1 MCGIIGLI
9 LYKEKISTPIFRRFE
24 IGVGLMRGRGPDGF
38 WIFGD
43 NNVLLCQTQLL
54 ITDPTEGYRP
64 YSNNDLSIIACANGE
79 IYNSDDLRYK
89 LEKTG
94 AIFRSDSDCEVLA
107 HGYGL
112 WKENLFEKLDGMFA
126 VAIYDQK
133 NKLLTVARDKVGIR
147 PLYYTNNEH
156 YFAFA
161 SEPRFLIESGLANS
175 AISEEGL
182 FHSLI
187 VRNPIEPYTMYKDIS
202 AVLPGQVLSFG
213 VDVPEGK
220 PTTFSNSSST
230 TIWTNRPYKETFC
243 EKDIY
248 NLVSYAVD
256 RRIPKKI
263 KYGAFLSGGLD
274 STIINFQIP
283 RDPLC
288 RIPSMVCGFIDPDII
303 DEKNAAEHAAK
314 LLNID
319 LLSRTITPET
329 FLSFWPFLVWLNSGP
344 LMFNSSIPLF
354 MLCKEAN
361 LLGAKVMLSGE
372 GADELF
378 AGYSHYPYYNAHED
392 DGSPDFLFD
401 FDDEIINSRLILK
414 HLVKDKNWA
423 IKQWSGLKEL
433 ISIIAPFEGK
443 HNGLNRK
450 LKLDRLLYLNSLLM
464 RQDRV
469 GLNTSVEI
477 RVPYLDH
484 KIIQEINDYNP
495 RLHLEGNF
503 GKILLRKAFEKR
515 LPSDLA
521 WISKSGFPVPF
532 KSWILSPEFKCV
544 YSYLIENLKT
554 LEYICHDSCY
564 QLKPF
569 GDLGKTNTIK
579 ELWTILNLSI
589 WWLFHSSPKSFSEC
603 ISRIIPE
610 DQLELV
616 YTAFND
622 SKRKIQINYD
632 ENTQLPF
639 LIFSRDWTSF
649 KTHTW
654 STEIIY

>member
-9 LYKEKISTPIFRRFE
+9 LYKEKISISIFRRFE
-24 IGVGLMRGRGPDGF
+24 IGVGLMKGRGPDGF

-43 NNVLLCQTQLL
+43 NNVLLCQTSLL
-54 ITDPTEGYRP
+54 ITDPSEGYRP

-79 IYNSDDLRYK
+79 IYNSDDLRSK

-107 HGYGL
+107 HGYEV
-112 WKENLFEKLDGMFA
+112 WKEKLFEKLDGMFA

-133 NKLLTVARDKVGIR
+133 TKLLTVARDKVGIR
-147 PLYYTNNEH
+147 PLYYTNNDKF
-156 YFAFA
+156 FAFA

-187 VRNPIEPYTMYKDIS
+187 VRNPIEPYTMYKDVS

-220 PTTFSNSSST
+220 PTTFSNSSNT
-230 TIWTNRPYKETFC
+230 TIWTNKPYKETFF
-243 EKDIY
+243 EEDIY
-248 NLVSYAVD
+248 NLISYSVE

-274 STIINFQIP
+274 STIINFMMP
-283 RDPLC
+283 RDPIY
-288 RIPSMVCGFIDPDII
+288 RIQSMVCGFDAPDII
-303 DEKNAAEHAAK
+303 DEKNAAKHAAK

-319 LLSRTITPET
+319 LHSRTITPET

-344 LMFNSSIPLF
+344 LMFNSSIPLY

-361 LLGAKVMLSGE
+361 SLGAKVMLSGE

-378 AGYSHYPYYNAHED
+378 AGYSHYPYYNTHED

-401 FDDEIINSRLILK
+401 FDEEIINSNLILK

-423 IKQWSGLKEL
+423 VKQWSGLKEL
-433 ISIIAPFEGK
+433 ITNIAPFEGK

-450 LKLDRLLYLNSLLM
+450 LKLDRQLYLNSLLM

-469 GLNTSVEI
+469 GLNASIEI

-484 KIIQEINDYNP
+484 KIIKEINDYNP
-495 RLHLEGNF
+495 RLHLEENI
-503 GKILLRKAFEKR
+503 GKILLRKSFEKR
-515 LPSDLA
+515 IAGDLA

-532 KSWILSPEFKCV
+532 KSWILSPEFKNV
-544 YSYLIENLKT
+544 YSFLIDNLKT
-554 LEYICHDSCY
+554 LEYICPDACLR
-564 QLKPF
+564 LKPF
-569 GDLGKTNTIK
+569 GNLGQTATIK
-579 ELWTILNLSI
+579 ELWTILNISI
-589 WWLFHSSPKSFSEC
+589 WWFFHSSSKSFSDC
-603 ISRIIPE
+603 ISKFIPE
-610 DQLELV
+610 DKIE
-616 YTAFND
+616 TIIMANNN
-622 SKRKIQINYD
+622 SKGEIKINFD
-632 ENTQLPF
+632 ENFQFPF
-639 LIFSRDWTSF
+639 LIFSRDWKSF
-649 KTHTW
+649 KTFKW
-654 STEIIY
+654 GSEITY